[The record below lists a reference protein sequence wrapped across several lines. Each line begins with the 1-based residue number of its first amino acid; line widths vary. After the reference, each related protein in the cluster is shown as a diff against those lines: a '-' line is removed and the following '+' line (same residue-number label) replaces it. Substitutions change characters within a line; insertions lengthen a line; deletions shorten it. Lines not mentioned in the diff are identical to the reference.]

1 MRSALLICY
10 TALALVSKGQAYV
23 VHRPMASSSS
33 LLRGIKQNDSN
44 SSDVPLAMYSI
55 DAIHLELALAE
66 AETTLFGTGKLLLS
80 NDLDKATH
88 ATTLVRQL
96 CVEDNPKKISL
107 HNVCRALS
115 LSRALEP
122 GFQCDAMVSHSGQ
135 SASNAPMRRNYFTLM
150 KESMRALVSSCL
162 ISQVEVWD
170 REVLRFS
177 LLENNSCAEGWNYW
191 SPYVRDAVSL
201 KTGQLGEG
209 SAWSVISSSLDAVDG
224 PRTNWKIRRDA
235 QIFAMKTFPSLIVPE
250 VLVGFTDIHNR
261 AQLWDFIEELRI
273 AGRLVEAC
281 ELVIRIINLLLCKK
295 SVALVL
301 SIETLDLLLLSCEK
315 VLRGINTEKYYDA
328 NLLMSCHKRLLRV
341 LSLYFSMIF
350 VEEMN

>member
-1 MRSALLICY
+1 
-10 TALALVSKGQAYV
+10 
-23 VHRPMASSSS
+23 
-33 LLRGIKQNDSN
+33 
-44 SSDVPLAMYSI
+44 
-55 DAIHLELALAE
+55 
-66 AETTLFGTGKLLLS
+66 
-80 NDLDKATH
+80 
-88 ATTLVRQL
+88 
-96 CVEDNPKKISL
+96 
-107 HNVCRALS
+107 
-115 LSRALEP
+115 
-122 GFQCDAMVSHSGQ
+122 MVSHSGQ